1 MENHNSN
8 NSKDICVRTEE
19 SVPSISHTCLVEN
32 PERTFLENEEPLI
45 LKDDVE
51 NGEKESNSSGDNVN
65 QKEKPKRYTRHQ
77 KLTFAGFAF
86 VLTTDLMLY
95 SVLAPFYPVEAQKK
109 GVSTTVSGLVF
120 GVYALISFIAS
131 PIIGKYITVL
141 GPRFLFFSGT
151 FLGAGCNLL
160 FGVLD
165 GIEDTNTFI
174 VYCFLLRSVESLGAS
189 ASVTAGM
196 TITATVFPDN
206 VAQMT
211 GFLETFS
218 GLGLMIGPAL
228 GGVLY
233 KIGGYKL
240 PFLVLGALDLLVLFM
255 TVFIIPDIKP
265 SEVKPK
271 PGSLLNFM
279 MIPVIWPMAFALV
292 ISACAMTFLD
302 PTLSLHLETFGV
314 STPVAGV
321 LFLLIGGLYALTMP
335 LWGYLSDKYGRTR
348 IMAIIGFG
356 MMGAS
361 FLLVGPSP
369 LLHLP
374 NYLWIVIVSL
384 SICGISIGCACMPI
398 FLDMMVSARWYGFPD
413 DMATNGL
420 VSGFFS
426 GCFSLGSF
434 LGPVVGG
441 ILKDKVGFNWA
452 STYVAASCF
461 AVVLVFS
468 AFCLWEY
475 QCGKGRR
482 KPWRYFGEPERDEN
496 ENQSDT
502 ESLQGNHVA
511 TVCRENV
518 SVNADT
524 HTIPTNSYIDDCV
537 VGLESC
543 RENGPWIDR
552 FSDKEPLIINA

>member
-19 SVPSISHTCLVEN
+19 SIPSISHTCLDEN
-32 PERTFLENEEPLI
+32 PERTFLENENEEPLI
-45 LKDDVE
+45 VKDDVE
-51 NGEKESNSSGDNVN
+51 NGEKESNSSDDNVD

-95 SVLAPFYPVEAQKK
+95 SVLAPFYPIEAKKK

-218 GLGLMIGPAL
+218 GLGLMLGPAL

-279 MIPVIWPMAFALV
+279 MIPVIWPMAFALI

-348 IMAIIGFG
+348 IMAIIGFV

-369 LLHLP
+369 LLQLP
-374 NYLWIVIVSL
+374 KYQVLDLCDSLDDLNMMLMYFQYL
-384 SICGISIGCACMPI
+384 
-398 FLDMMVSARWYGFPD
+398 FP
-413 DMATNGL
+413 
-420 VSGFFS
+420 SR
-426 GCFSLGSF
+426 
-434 LGPVVGG
+434 
-441 ILKDKVGFNWA
+441 
-452 STYVAASCF
+452 
-461 AVVLVFS
+461 
-468 AFCLWEY
+468 
-475 QCGKGRR
+475 RR

-496 ENQSDT
+496 ENLSDT
-502 ESLQGNHVA
+502 ESLQGNHVS

-524 HTIPTNSYIDDCV
+524 HTIPTNSYIDDCMV
-537 VGLESC
+537 SLESC